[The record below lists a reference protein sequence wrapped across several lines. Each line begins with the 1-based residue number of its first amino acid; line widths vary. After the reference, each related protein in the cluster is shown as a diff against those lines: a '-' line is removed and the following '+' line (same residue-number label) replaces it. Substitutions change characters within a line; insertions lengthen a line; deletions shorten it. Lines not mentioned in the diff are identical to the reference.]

1 MYCMLALST
10 PHCPGH
16 TVYTHHTQPMQGPGG
31 ALRCME
37 VHWAIIVIRCTA
49 YLEPASPPCPLPI
62 RCSTVS
68 EVRVYTY
75 RLWPVDNVDNDEWAF
90 MTRAMG
96 ACSTLAWNIFTTMLL
111 VDGEQ
116 GILLSCSSQFDQQWK
131 NPGITQEGASALEPY
146 RPWMGGAFIH

>member
-1 MYCMLALST
+1 MDSSFSPVMVKTDIQDLMLSCMAKEGTISEQLTMYCMLALST

-31 ALRCME
+31 ALRCLE

-75 RLWPVDNVDNDEWAF
+75 RLCPVDNVDNDE
-90 MTRAMG
+90 
-96 ACSTLAWNIFTTMLL
+96 
-111 VDGEQ
+111 
-116 GILLSCSSQFDQQWK
+116 
-131 NPGITQEGASALEPY
+131 
-146 RPWMGGAFIH
+146 